1 MVLLY
6 ARIYEWE
13 SLQQVYPQKRLNKMK
28 MLETSLLTGIYTILK
43 MSISFISN
51 KIIAIYVGPAGIAIL
66 GNIQNYITLV
76 YLISGDVLKSA
87 ITKYTA
93 EDKTKSREYIKS
105 AIYISFMLNTIII
118 NFIIFFS
125 NEISEF
131 LTKSTEFS
139 LYLAASSITIPL
151 AIIPVI
157 ILSYLN
163 GIQKINLFIKYNFI
177 SSLLGLFSTIFLT
190 INYGL
195 IGAIISVLTNQS
207 LILFYILIENRKHLY
222 SVLSILKTKTS
233 IKTYKKLFTFSFITF
248 IAIICSTSCIFF
260 IRELTIYYTSI
271 NIAGEWQSAWTIC
284 QLILTLLTISLNT
297 YFLPKISS
305 LKIRDDL
312 NKEIYKGIKIFI
324 PLTLIACFFLYI
336 LRENIIILLYTK
348 EFLPAKELFPFLLV
362 GIFFKSVSW
371 FYGISFVAK
380 AKVKITVFSEIF
392 ISILWCLTSWFL
404 IAKYS
409 VVGLTYSYAI
419 TSFIHMLIMY
429 LLYIR
434 ENRLCIL

>member
-1 MVLLY
+1 
-6 ARIYEWE
+6 
-13 SLQQVYPQKRLNKMK
+13 
-28 MLETSLLTGIYTILK
+28 

-163 GIQKINLFIKYNFI
+163 GIQKINLFI
-177 SSLLGLFSTIFLT
+177 
-190 INYGL
+190 
-195 IGAIISVLTNQS
+195 II
-207 LILFYILIENRKHLY
+207 
-222 SVLSILKTKTS
+222 
-233 IKTYKKLFTFSFITF
+233 
-248 IAIICSTSCIFF
+248 
-260 IRELTIYYTSI
+260 
-271 NIAGEWQSAWTIC
+271 
-284 QLILTLLTISLNT
+284 
-297 YFLPKISS
+297 
-305 LKIRDDL
+305 
-312 NKEIYKGIKIFI
+312 
-324 PLTLIACFFLYI
+324 
-336 LRENIIILLYTK
+336 
-348 EFLPAKELFPFLLV
+348 
-362 GIFFKSVSW
+362 
-371 FYGISFVAK
+371 
-380 AKVKITVFSEIF
+380 
-392 ISILWCLTSWFL
+392 
-404 IAKYS
+404 
-409 VVGLTYSYAI
+409 
-419 TSFIHMLIMY
+419 
-429 LLYIR
+429 
-434 ENRLCIL
+434 

>member
-1 MVLLY
+1 
-6 ARIYEWE
+6 
-13 SLQQVYPQKRLNKMK
+13 MK

>member
-1 MVLLY
+1 M
-6 ARIYEWE
+6 
-13 SLQQVYPQKRLNKMK
+13 
-28 MLETSLLTGIYTILK
+28 
-43 MSISFISN
+43 
-51 KIIAIYVGPAGIAIL
+51 
-66 GNIQNYITLV
+66 
-76 YLISGDVLKSA
+76 
-87 ITKYTA
+87 
-93 EDKTKSREYIKS
+93 
-105 AIYISFMLNTIII
+105 
-118 NFIIFFS
+118 
-125 NEISEF
+125 
-131 LTKSTEFS
+131 
-139 LYLAASSITIPL
+139 
-151 AIIPVI
+151 
-157 ILSYLN
+157 
-163 GIQKINLFIKYNFI
+163 
-177 SSLLGLFSTIFLT
+177 
-190 INYGL
+190 
-195 IGAIISVLTNQS
+195 
-207 LILFYILIENRKHLY
+207 
-222 SVLSILKTKTS
+222 KTKTS
-233 IKTYKKLFTFSFITF
+233 IKTYKKPFTFSFITF

-324 PLTLIACFFLYI
+324 PLTLISCFFLYI